1 MTSQTAALE
10 DRAAPSPARRLR
22 ALVPVTALLFV
33 LACPALALTTEEA
46 RSLVEEANGL
56 FRQANELSARD
67 PNAAVEL
74 YQRAALRY
82 ERIARDGQIRNG
94 KLFYNLGNIYFRA
107 EDIGRAILN
116 YRRAELY
123 MPGDAN
129 LHRNLDYARRRR
141 QDRFEEKQ
149 ETRVLRTLLFWHFDF
164 PVSVRLVLL
173 TVLSGV
179 FWSLLT
185 LRTLLPKRAPRA
197 ALVIVGLTAALLCAS
212 AVADAAGLGRRVAG
226 VILAPEVVAR
236 KGDAE
241 SYEPSFTE
249 PLHAGAEF
257 ELLEDRNGWYR
268 IELRDGRE
276 CWIPRQSA
284 ALVEA
289 PPSRE

>member
-1 MTSQTAALE
+1 MTSPTAALE
-10 DRAAPSPARRLR
+10 HRAALSPGRRLR
-22 ALVPVTALLFV
+22 ALVRVTALLCGLVF
-33 LACPALALTTEEA
+33 PSLALTTEEA
-46 RSLVEEANGL
+46 RNLVEEANAL

-82 ERIARDGQIRNG
+82 ERIARDGRIRNG
-94 KLFYNLGNIYFRA
+94 KLFYNLGNVYFSA
-107 EDIGRAILN
+107 QDIGRAILN

-123 MPGDAN
+123 MPGDVN
-129 LHRNLDYARRRR
+129 LRRNLDYARRRR

-164 PVSVRLVLL
+164 PVGVRLVLL
-173 TVLSGV
+173 TVFSGV
-179 FWSLLT
+179 FWSLLA
-185 LRTLLPKRAPRA
+185 LRTLLPNRAPRA
-197 ALVIVGLTAALLCAS
+197 ALVIVGLIAALLCGS
-212 AVADAAGLGRRVAG
+212 AVAEAAGLGRSVTG
-226 VILAPEVVAR
+226 VLLAPEVVAR

-268 IELRDGRE
+268 IELPDGRE

-284 ALVEA
+284 AVVEA
-289 PPSRE
+289 PSARQ